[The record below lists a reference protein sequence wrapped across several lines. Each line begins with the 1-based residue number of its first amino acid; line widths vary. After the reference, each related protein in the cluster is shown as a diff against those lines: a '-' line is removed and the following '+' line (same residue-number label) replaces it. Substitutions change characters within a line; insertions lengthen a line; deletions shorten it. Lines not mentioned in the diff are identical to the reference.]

1 MKEKRKNMFKYIKR
15 FWKDNLIVGFI
26 LLGSASSQTIAS
38 ILNASAFN
46 ALIIFDFK
54 EFVIAALQMFLAYLF
69 FLLFTYFQV
78 VKTNDTIQKMVTSIR
93 EDITLRMEQT
103 SYNNFHQKSE
113 GTYASW
119 LSSDIHII
127 EEQTYERIYDVA
139 AGIIGTFTSIV
150 ALLFFHWSLVIWS
163 FVVAGITLLLPR
175 LYQKKMN
182 KAALFTTKENER
194 FLTKTNDVLGGF
206 DTLFSYNMLKKMTLD
221 IKEASI
227 KLAKAKDSQAK
238 IVGKVAILGALGNV
252 FGQLSVLVLTGFLA
266 FRSLLSIGSMAS
278 TGGLASTIFNTVGN
292 ISQQISGIQS
302 TQPIFDKFETIQKV
316 DHKDK
321 ESLPEINK
329 GFQMNHLDYAYGDKE
344 ILSNLHFDFA
354 LKNKY
359 AVVGSSGSGKSTL
372 LNILNGK
379 LTDYEGSVKLS
390 GKELKNISGRDL
402 REQIL
407 YIDQVPYLFEGTI
420 RYNITLGEDFTEQQ
434 LDLAIKNSDLQAFI
448 DSLPEGMDTSVGE
461 AGRSLSGGQRQ
472 RVALARGLIRGK
484 TCILIDEG
492 TSNLDEISALK
503 IEESLLS
510 NPDLT
515 VIMITHHLRPTIEKH
530 LDGIL
535 SLT

>member
-1 MKEKRKNMFKYIKR
+1 MFKYIKR

-206 DTLFSYNMLKKMTLD
+206 DTLFSYNMLKKITRD
-221 IKEASI
+221 VKEASV
-227 KLAKAKDSQAK
+227 KLAKAKDSQAR

-252 FGQLSVLVLTGFLA
+252 FGQLTILVLTGFLA

-321 ESLPEINK
+321 KPLLEINK
-329 GFQMNHLDYAYGDKE
+329 GFQVNHLDYAYGDKE

-359 AVVGSSGSGKSTL
+359 AIVGSSGSGKSTL

-379 LTDYEGSVKLS
+379 LTDYEGSVMLS
-390 GKELKNISGRDL
+390 GKELKDISGRDL
-402 REQIL
+402 REQVL
-407 YIDQVPYLFEGTI
+407 YIDQFPYLFEGTI
-420 RYNITLGEDFTEQQ
+420 RYNITLGEDFTDKQ
-434 LDLAIKNSDLQAFI
+434 LALAIENSDLQAFI
-448 DSLPEGMDTSVGE
+448 DSLSEGIDTSVGE

-510 NPDLT
+510 NPELT
-515 VIMITHHLRPTIEKH
+515 VIMITHHLRPPIEKH